1 MEKEKKRKS
10 DFKPPSLLV
19 NVRMVNT
26 ADLDGWLVQI
36 LLRWFHNRK
45 KEEEKNTVGISEHV
59 TTDLNSIKETADKNI
74 SVNVGI
80 HSLRLKQQK
89 TKRKPQQGFFFSA
102 SVPRWVG
109 VSGADARNT
118 LLLGEKLF
126 ALLNVRDDGVTSG
139 LPSSRA
145 DWTAT
150 RGRGGKKKKKRG
162 SKFNPH
168 SKPLHYRP
176 AFISEV
182 YSAGWSPRRDLRI
195 FGGVRILFGWSFKNS
210 RTLAPR
216 LIKNQKKYIS
226 EWLQ

>member
-45 KEEEKNTVGISEHV
+45 KKEEKNTVGISEHV

-89 TKRKPQQGFFFSA
+89 TKRKPQQGFF
-102 SVPRWVG
+102 SVLQYPAGSESPGQTRG
-109 VSGADARNT
+109 TRYCLEKNS
-118 LLLGEKLF
+118 LLF
-126 ALLNVRDDGVTSG
+126 WTSG
-139 LPSSRA
+139 TMVSLPGFHPAGQTER
-145 DWTAT
+145 
-150 RGRGGKKKKKRG
+150 RQGGEGGKKKKEVQNLIRIQ
-162 SKFNPH
+162 NRYITD
-168 SKPLHYRP
+168 PLLY
-176 AFISEV
+176 
-182 YSAGWSPRRDLRI
+182 PRSIQLDDLRGEI
-195 FGGVRILFGWSFKNS
+195 
-210 RTLAPR
+210 
-216 LIKNQKKYIS
+216 
-226 EWLQ
+226 